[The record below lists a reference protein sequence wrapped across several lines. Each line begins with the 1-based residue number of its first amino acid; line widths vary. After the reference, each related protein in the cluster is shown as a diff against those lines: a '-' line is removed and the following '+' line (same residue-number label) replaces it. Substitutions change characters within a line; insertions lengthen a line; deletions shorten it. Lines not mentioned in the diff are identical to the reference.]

1 MFDILFIVCLI
12 VVGYQLGK
20 TITVLRIQND
30 IVKNFLK
37 ESDTEEPNQVHK
49 LRIETIDSIL
59 YLYDDEN
66 TFICQATTIDELAR
80 LSQQHNNID
89 YAAVIHNDKI
99 FTFVN
104 GVSSEK

>member
-1 MFDILFIVCLI
+1 MLDILFIVCLI
-12 VVGYQLGK
+12 GVGYQLGK
-20 TITVLRIQND
+20 IITVLRIQND
-30 IVKNFLK
+30 IVKIILK
-37 ESDTEEPNQVHK
+37 ESDTEESSQVRK

-104 GVSSEK
+104 GVSTEK